1 MPVGWGE
8 AAPLHGA
15 LGSSR
20 QRHRADGKH
29 SSSGTSHGPAE
40 ALPRLQADLRGCS
53 NHMTAS
59 VHRAPCTRSRACRKS
74 SARQM
79 SCSVST
85 RSSSSALFVSLAGP
99 ASHACSSSCVKARA
113 LILRCVE
120 HCLYVLY
127 SSQDRFSG
135 RLWHLRYESC
145 LQTYQSSAQ
154 SALLTEQLAMLP
166 RQLPQYPWCCH
177 DQPCIAH
184 KPSHT
189 SSCPSCVLHAH
200 MHNRGLAV
208 LLQVRHGRT
217 RHRTHTALSAVCCED
232 HLIAQDLPAA

>member
-1 MPVGWGE
+1 MAEVTLLNKRGSKQRPEGCRLCWVAPHSMADAQQTAHAGQAELCSVPVGWGE

-15 LGSSR
+15 HGCSQ
-20 QRHRADGKH
+20 QRRRADGKH

-99 ASHACSSSCVKARA
+99 ASHACSSSCVKAQA

-127 SSQDRFSG
+127 SSQDCFSG
-135 RLWHLRYESC
+135 RLWHLRFDSC
-145 LQTYQSSAQ
+145 LQTYQSSA
-154 SALLTEQLAMLP
+154 
-166 RQLPQYPWCCH
+166 
-177 DQPCIAH
+177 D
-184 KPSHT
+184 
-189 SSCPSCVLHAH
+189 
-200 MHNRGLAV
+200 
-208 LLQVRHGRT
+208 
-217 RHRTHTALSAVCCED
+217 
-232 HLIAQDLPAA
+232 